1 MSEEKLVHAAVV
13 RTMIDSIEDVAGV
26 KGRNMVLRHAGLE
39 EYIENPPPLTA
50 EQAFV
55 AIDHYRAISKALR
68 EVFGKGSRPMLL
80 YAGEGAIYR
89 TLEAVP
95 GAFSSAM
102 KLVPGRLRK
111 KAALKM
117 AAMETAKITGIE
129 PKVEHQKDRILYHY
143 YNCPYCEGYE
153 SDEPICFYDAGTLK
167 AFVEWATGKPHKVT
181 EIECSAMGAEACVYE
196 IVEI

>member
-50 EQAFV
+50 EEAFV

>member
-129 PKVEHQKDRILYHY
+129 PTVEHQKDRILYHY

-181 EIECSAMGAEACVYE
+181 EIECSAMGADACVYE
-196 IVEI
+196 IVEM